1 MPESAA
7 EGEFMKGSRIAPWIS
22 IFAGLLWFYAA
33 VMANEKRALAITL
46 GIVFLLLGLM
56 QLKVNRGRF
65 KEENNPPPDKDA
77 G

>member
-1 MPESAA
+1 
-7 EGEFMKGSRIAPWIS
+7 MKGSKIAPWIS

-33 VMANEKRALAITL
+33 IMANERRTLAIML
-46 GIVFLLLGLM
+46 GIVFLMLGLA

-65 KEENNPPPDKDA
+65 KEANNPPPDKND